1 MGDLFFEQRGI
12 VLQRGGAAAV
22 ITCGAV
28 RVTRHYIRKM
38 SREAYYRGKEK

>member
-1 MGDLFFEQRGI
+1 MGDFFWSSAGI